1 MFAAVLPSVIGAGA
15 SILGAN
21 KAAKA
26 SAKAAE
32 QALALQREHYQ
43 QARTDMQPYMQAG
56 QAGTNALQQ
65 RLLGA
70 GADPGAFGDTANPV
84 YAQAAY
90 QAPAASNYGADDYTQ
105 SPGYQWQLQQGM
117 NAINSSQAH
126 RGARDSGATLKSLAR
141 YAQGLALQDFNAQ
154 RDYAAGRYDKDREF
168 GRNIYD
174 TDASRARSIYESDRG
189 YLTDRYDT
197 QTQNLSSL
205 AGMGQSAA
213 SGLVNAG
220 MNVANH
226 GGAGLVGAG
235 NTTGAAWMAGADE
248 VGGLANEAYA
258 AWKARPIKPKAM
270 SVPDYAAS
278 IQTPRLN
285 GADYSRLGYGRFG

>member
-1 MFAAVLPSVIGAGA
+1 MPITAAVPSLIGAGA
-15 SILGAN
+15 SIYGAN

-26 SAKAAE
+26 SSKAAE
-32 QALALQREHYQ
+32 QALALQREQYQ

-56 QAGTNALQQ
+56 QAGLNAFQD
-65 RLLGA
+65 RLLGGGGSA
-70 GADPGAFGDTANPV
+70 SDPGAFGATANPT

-90 QAPAASNYGADDYTQ
+90 QAPAAFNYGADDYTQ

-126 RGARDSGATLKSLAR
+126 RGAMDSGATLKSLAR

-168 GRNIYD
+168 GRSVYD

-197 QTQNLSSL
+197 QTQNLTGL
-205 AGMGQSAA
+205 AGMGLNAA
-213 SGLVNAG
+213 SGLVGAG
-220 MNVANH
+220 MNVANQ
-226 GGAGLVGAG
+226 GGAGLVNAG
-235 NTTGAAWMAGADE
+235 KTTGSAWMAGADAIGQGATA
-248 VGGLANEAYA
+248 VGDAYTK
-258 AWKARPIKPKAM
+258 WKAK
-270 SVPDYAAS
+270 
-278 IQTPRLN
+278 QTPKTTLV
-285 GADYSRLGYGRFG
+285 

>member
-1 MFAAVLPSVIGAGA
+1 MFAALLPSVIGAGA
-15 SILGAN
+15 SFLGAS

-26 SAKAAE
+26 SNKAAE
-32 QALALQREHYQ
+32 QALALQREQYQ

-56 QAGTNALQQ
+56 QTGLNALQQ
-65 RLLGA
+65 RLAGVGEGPA
-70 GADPGAFGDTANPV
+70 GADPGAFGKVTDPT

-90 QAPAASNYGADDYTQ
+90 QAPAAFHYGADDYTQ

-126 RGARDSGATLKSLAR
+126 RGAMDSGATLKSLAR

-168 GRNIYD
+168 GRSVYD

-189 YLTDRYDT
+189 YLTDRYDN
-197 QTQNLSSL
+197 QTQNLNGL
-205 AGMGQSAA
+205 AGMGQGAA

-220 MNVANH
+220 INVANQR
-226 GGAGLVGAG
+226 GAGLVDAG
-235 NTTGAAWMAGADE
+235 RTTGAAWMAGADAF
-248 VGGLANEAYA
+248 GGAATATGNAYA
-258 AWKARPIKPKAM
+258 RWKAKQPVKTTL
-270 SVPDYAAS
+270 V
-278 IQTPRLN
+278 
-285 GADYSRLGYGRFG
+285 

>member
-1 MFAAVLPSVIGAGA
+1 MFAALLPSVISAGA

-26 SAKAAE
+26 SSKAAE
-32 QALALQREHYQ
+32 QALALQREQYQ
-43 QARTDMQPYMQAG
+43 QSRTDMQPYMQAG
-56 QAGTNALQQ
+56 QAGINALQQ
-65 RLLGA
+65 RLLGGGAAA
-70 GADPGAFGDTANPV
+70 GADPGAFGETSNPT
-84 YAQAAY
+84 YSQAAY
-90 QAPAASNYGADDYTQ
+90 QAPAAFSYGADNYTQ

-126 RGARDSGATLKSLAR
+126 RGAMDSGATLKSLAR

-168 GRNIYD
+168 GRNAYD
-174 TDASRARSIYESDRG
+174 TDADRSRSIYESDRG

-197 QTQNLSSL
+197 QTQNLNGL
-205 AGMGQSAA
+205 AGTGQSAA

-220 MNVANH
+220 MNFANQ

-235 NTTGAAWMAGADE
+235 KTTGAAWMMGADA
-248 VGGLANEAYA
+248 VGGLANDAYA
-258 AWKARPIKPKAM
+258 AWKAKPPPK
-270 SVPDYAAS
+270 V
-278 IQTPRLN
+278 R
-285 GADYSRLGYGRFG
+285 